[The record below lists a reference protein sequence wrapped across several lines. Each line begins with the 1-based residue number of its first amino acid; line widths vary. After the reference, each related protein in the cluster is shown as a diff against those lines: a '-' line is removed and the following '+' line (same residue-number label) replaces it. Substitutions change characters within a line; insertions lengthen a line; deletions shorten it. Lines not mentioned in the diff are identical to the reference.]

1 MSNSEMR
8 QYVLFHCRTSSTE
21 EHLALPKS
29 TDDKDFDESVLKSYQ
44 GRVQIPSPKTK
55 NDADR
60 YL

>member
-1 MSNSEMR
+1 MR
-8 QYVLFHCRTSSTE
+8 HYVLFHCRTSSTE